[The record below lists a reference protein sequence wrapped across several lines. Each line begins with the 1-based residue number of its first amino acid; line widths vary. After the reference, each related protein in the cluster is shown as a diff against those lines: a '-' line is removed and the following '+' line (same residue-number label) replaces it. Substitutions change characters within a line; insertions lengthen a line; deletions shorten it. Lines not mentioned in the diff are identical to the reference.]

1 MSQHAYF
8 LCDKCKRIS
17 RVIFINADLTP
28 KGICRCGL
36 NNRVDQSDRLYDLDQ
51 AIRAFG
57 GTLAYHFPGS
67 IEECNGQYL
76 VNLPMMRYRD
86 VTARTT
92 TISDFIR
99 TYFNRYNIGYSWSL
113 ASTDTGLKDLLFT
126 ADLKYSKE
134 SDAKKVLSE
143 HRQFF
148 NNLIDWLIEVLN
160 AIESARREDA
170 KKEAAQSFGLCMP
183 IRDTKKYYYC
193 PECGNIGYI
202 GTDTHWSERMVEQ
215 YGKFSSS
222 VAISEP
228 VLTNDVKCVA
238 CDEFMI
244 ELDSDIALRIKSMND
259 HGIITIYCCQGHYV
273 NEHTF
278 QLPKDPNTDNYRIDH
293 HIDLPYVTFF
303 ANARDNKELVDIVAD
318 MSNKRDIYPHIN
330 VAFVDEFHQNSAC
343 YERVYINTDIDDI
356 SEESLNITKAEFVKF
371 LDELIERCGNVKS

>member
-1 MSQHAYF
+1 MSQHTYF

-17 RVIFINADLTP
+17 RVIFINNDLTA

-36 NNRVDQSDRLYDLDQ
+36 NNRVDQSDRLYELDQ
-51 AIRAFG
+51 AIRRFG
-57 GTLAYHFPGS
+57 GVLVYHFPGS
-67 IEECNGQYL
+67 IEMDSDDYIIH
-76 VNLPMMRYRD
+76 LPMMRYRD
-86 VTARTT
+86 VTART

-99 TYFNRYNIGYSWSL
+99 TYFNRYNIGYSWDL
-113 ASTDTGLKDLLFT
+113 ARTDTGLKDLLFT

-215 YGKFSSS
+215 HGKFSSS
-222 VAISEP
+222 VTISEP

-259 HGIITIYCCQGHYV
+259 HGIMTIYCCQGHYV

-278 QLPKDPNTDNYRIDH
+278 QLPKDPNADNYKIDH

-303 ANARDNKELVDIVAD
+303 ANERDNKELVDIVAD

-330 VAFVDEFHQNSAC
+330 VAFVDEFHTESAC
-343 YERVYINTDIDDI
+343 YERVYINTDVDDI
-356 SEESLNITKAEFVKF
+356 SEGSLNITKAEFVKF
-371 LDELIERCGNVKS
+371 LDELIERYGNVKS